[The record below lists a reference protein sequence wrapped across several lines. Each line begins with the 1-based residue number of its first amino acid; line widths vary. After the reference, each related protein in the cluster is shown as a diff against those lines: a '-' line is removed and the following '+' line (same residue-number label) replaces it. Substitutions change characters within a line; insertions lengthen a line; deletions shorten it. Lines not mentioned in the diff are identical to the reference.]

1 VSSYRE
7 VEELMNKSEKQ
18 KTKDLVEDL
27 RRALPP
33 QYRGLASDVD
43 KLYGELRRSQSARD
57 SQRDTEFAQKLAAAR
72 AEMQAQCDLYTKELA
87 SGLAAE
93 FNHRHDKAEA
103 VRQDELKRFCE
114 ELNENIR
121 DLDATH
127 TCMSGGLETYMFC
140 DDSDEETMAP
150 LAMAA
155 LMALA
160 DWVRGGDTDVIYL
173 DEATGYS
180 FLVCK
185 ACPRGPTILVGVPR
199 REIER
204 LKNPIPTK
212 KLRRTARKLVERK
225 VFLSI
230 PGG

>member
-1 VSSYRE
+1 
-7 VEELMNKSEKQ
+7 
-18 KTKDLVEDL
+18 
-27 RRALPP
+27 
-33 QYRGLASDVD
+33 
-43 KLYGELRRSQSARD
+43 
-57 SQRDTEFAQKLAAAR
+57 
-72 AEMQAQCDLYTKELA
+72 
-87 SGLAAE
+87 
-93 FNHRHDKAEA
+93 
-103 VRQDELKRFCE
+103 
-114 ELNENIR
+114 
-121 DLDATH
+121 
-127 TCMSGGLETYMFC
+127 MFC
-140 DDSDEETMAP
+140 DDSDENTMAP

-160 DWVRGGDTDVIYL
+160 DWVRGGDTEVIYL